1 MNRREFVGSSVA
13 AAAAPQASQR
23 VASDVDGNTGGS
35 IVIERHSEGRP
46 HRDKVLA
53 VVSPHSDDFTIFN
66 GGLVAKLI
74 DEGYKAYLIRVT
86 NDDMAGPGS
95 IGHTVLANEED
106 KDRLVRLFGFA
117 GSFDLNYPNHN
128 MDNTSRA
135 ELKSRF
141 IFLFRLLKVDTVV
154 SYSPWAHYEENPDHY
169 VTATCVEA
177 ACWMA
182 GRDKDYPEH
191 FAAGL
196 KPHAVNEKYYYGRWD
211 PRSNLVVDWSVNRIV
226 DINPYV
232 EKKID
237 GLIEN
242 RAQGP
247 GGDNGA
253 RLRRR
258 LAAQGLKLPL
268 LGDDDDSANRA
279 FIREF
284 VLRFNRTLGQK
295 HGLHYAEPYF
305 YIGPEPDIVEEY
317 ARQHAVKR

>member
-1 MNRREFVGSSVA
+1 MNRREFVGGSVA
-13 AAAAPQASQR
+13 AATAPQASER
-23 VASDVDGNTGGS
+23 VAADVDGNPPGA

-53 VVSPHSDDFTIFN
+53 VISPHSDDFTIFN

-141 IFLFRLLKVDTVV
+141 IFLFPLLKVDTVI
-154 SYSPWAHYEENPDHY
+154 SFSPWAHYEENPDHY

-177 ACWMA
+177 ACWIA

-196 KPHAVNEKYYYGRWD
+196 KPHAVSEKYYYGRWD
-211 PRSNLVVDWSVNRIV
+211 PRSNRVVDWSVNRVV
-226 DINPYV
+226 DISPYV

-247 GGDNGA
+247 AGENGA

-258 LAAQGLKLPL
+258 LAEQGLKLPL
-268 LGDDDDSANRA
+268 LGDDDDTANRA

-284 VLRFNRTLGQK
+284 VLRFNLTLGQK
-295 HGLHYAEPYF
+295 HGLGHAEPYF

-317 ARQHAVKR
+317 VRQHAVKR

>member
-1 MNRREFVGSSVA
+1 MNRREFVGSSA
-13 AAAAPQASQR
+13 AAASRASRR
-23 VASDVDGNTGGS
+23 VGSDVDGDAGGA
-35 IVIERHSEGRP
+35 VVVERHADGRP

-53 VVSPHSDDFTIFN
+53 VISPHSDDFTIFN

-95 IGHTVLANEED
+95 IGRTVLANEED
-106 KDRLVRLFGFA
+106 KDRLVRTFGFA

-128 MDNTSRA
+128 MDNTSRG

-141 IFLFRLLKVDTVV
+141 IFLFRLLRVDTVI
-154 SYSPWAHYEENPDHY
+154 SFSPWAHYEENPDHY
-169 VTATCVEA
+169 VTAGCVEA
-177 ACWMA
+177 ACWIA

-196 KPHAVNEKYYYGRWD
+196 KPHAVGEKYYYGRWD
-211 PRSNLVVDWSVNRIV
+211 PRSNRVVDWSVNRVV
-226 DINPYV
+226 DIGPYV

-247 GGDNGA
+247 AGESGA

-258 LAAQGLKLPL
+258 LAEQGLKLPL
-268 LGDDDDSANRA
+268 LGDDDDTANRA

-284 VLRFNRTLGQK
+284 VLRFNRTLGQE
-295 HGLHYAEPYF
+295 HGLAYAEPYF
-305 YIGPEPDIVEEY
+305 YIGPEPDIVEAY
-317 ARQHAVKR
+317 VRQHAVKR

>member
-1 MNRREFVGSSVA
+1 MNRREFVGSSLS
-13 AAAAPQASQR
+13 AAAAPQAPER
-23 VASDVDGNTGGS
+23 VASDVDGNASGA
-35 IVIERHSEGRP
+35 IVIERHSDGRP

-53 VVSPHSDDFTIFN
+53 VISPHSDDFTIFN

-128 MDNTSRA
+128 MDNTSKA

-141 IFLFRLLKVDTVV
+141 IFLIRLLRVDTVI
-154 SYSPWAHYEENPDHY
+154 SFSPWAHYEENPDHY

-196 KPHAVNEKYYYGRWD
+196 KPHAVSEKYYYGRWD
-211 PRSNLVVDWSVNRIV
+211 PRSDLVIDWTINRIV
-226 DINPYV
+226 DISPYV
-232 EKKID
+232 EKKVD

-247 GGDNGA
+247 AGESGA

-258 LAAQGLKLPL
+258 LAARGLKLPV
-268 LGDDDDSANRA
+268 LGDDDDTANRA

-284 VLRFNRTLGQK
+284 VLRFNRALGQR
-295 HGLHYAEPYF
+295 HGLAYAEPYF

-317 ARQHAVKR
+317 VRQHAVKR